1 MLHKLAISPQWRT
14 CTHKLQAFEFPSALT
29 SKLRSVSD
37 PELPIGSLPRSP
49 LRVLELAMD
58 YMDCLDPLG
67 LDDEVNPLAGDL
79 LDQLDFLRVHIPKKK
94 AKIMP
99 VSIT

>member
-1 MLHKLAISPQWRT
+1 
-14 CTHKLQAFEFPSALT
+14 
-29 SKLRSVSD
+29 
-37 PELPIGSLPRSP
+37 
-49 LRVLELAMD
+49 MD
-58 YMDCLDPLG
+58 YMDWLDPLG